1 MLEYLGDYIWRS
13 TVSAFAGLG
22 KWFAVLAARIVRPFA
37 LIACIGG
44 AGMTINFA
52 IMGRWSSVATGVPLV
67 IVTGGIYLGARAI
80 LRAWWSPRDRTVV
93 RYYSSDRV
101 Y

>member
-13 TVSAFAGLG
+13 TVEVGAGLG
-22 KWFAVLAARIVRPFA
+22 KWLAVLAARIVRPFA
-37 LIACIGG
+37 LIALVGG
-44 AGMTINFA
+44 AGMTVNFA
-52 IMGRWSSVATGVPLV
+52 LMGRWASVATGVAMV
-67 IVTGGIYLGARAI
+67 IVTGGIYLAARAI